1 MSRGRYSID
10 RTITAR
16 MIKGISRLGLVAALF
31 VTALLVAAPTVQA
44 ITYDFTTDHCT
55 GGCGTAPFGSVT
67 LTQDGGNV
75 DVLAHLNDPNAW
87 VKTGAGDFQAFL
99 FNGIG
104 ITVADITIDAHT
116 PSLSAD
122 IGPFH
127 ANGSGDWDFGINCP
141 TCANGGGSG
150 TFTGDILFHVANAV
164 ISDLIIANATGNIFA
179 ADILGGNSNTG
190 VVSVPG
196 TSTTSGSTSSS
207 RTSGAAPAA
216 RAAAARVAAR
226 AAGTT
231 GSTSSTSS
239 STTRRQHQ
247 QHEQQHSGDSTSSTT
262 TGHSLNRHEYDRRHE

>member
-99 FNGIG
+99 FNGID
-104 ITVADITIDAHT
+104 ITLADITIDAHT
-116 PSLSAD
+116 PSLSAA

-164 ISDLIIANATGNIFA
+164 ISDLIIANDAGNIFA
-179 ADILGGNSNTG
+179 ADIFGNSNTG

-196 TSTTSGSTSSS
+196 TSTTTGSTSSS
-207 RTSGAAPAA
+207 TTATVPAA
-216 RAAAARVAAR
+216 RAAAPRAAAREQLQATAPAARAVAPRVAAQY
-226 AAGTT
+226 
-231 GSTSSTSS
+231 GSTSGSTG
-239 STTRRQHQ
+239 TQVR
-247 QHEQQHSGDSTSSTT
+247 
-262 TGHSLNRHEYDRRHE
+262 LNRHEHDWYVHEWQ